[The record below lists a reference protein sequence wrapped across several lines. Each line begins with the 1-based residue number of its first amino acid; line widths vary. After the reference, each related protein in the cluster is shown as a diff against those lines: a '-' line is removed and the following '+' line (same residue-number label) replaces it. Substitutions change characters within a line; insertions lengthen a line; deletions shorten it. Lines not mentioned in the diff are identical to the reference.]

1 MATYDLDRVEIN
13 HLLTPNIDPA
23 ARAAAVDYLLNSGA
37 FDDDDDDDNK
47 FDDDHE
53 HYSHHH
59 GDPTFKVEVSD
70 GTIPLDPQAQLV
82 DLTTANNVVD
92 TTDPALKVI
101 VENVSGD
108 SQLSVLHGDTDV
120 MIVTGNG
127 NDQVDLHDVGNDIVL
142 TGSGNDT
149 VHAGDGADSVYGG
162 AG

>member
-23 ARAAAVDYLLNSGA
+23 ARAAAVDYLLNSGT
-37 FDDDDDDDNK
+37 FDDDDDDGHKHEKHDNYNK

-53 HYSHHH
+53 HHSDHH

-70 GTIPLDPQAQLV
+70 GTIPLDPQAQLL

-108 SQLSVLHGDTDV
+108 GCGQNV
-120 MIVTGNG
+120 IF
-127 NDQVDLHDVGNDIVL
+127 ND
-142 TGSGNDT
+142 
-149 VHAGDGADSVYGG
+149 
-162 AG
+162 